1 RAFGEEEPVRVSR
14 KDLVHI
20 IEARVEEIFSL
31 VLQEIKRSGYDGLLP
46 AGMVLTG
53 GSSAL
58 PGIRQL
64 ASQVLG
70 LPVQV
75 AQPKDLSGM
84 VDHLQSPAY
93 ATSVGLLNWASMM
106 SEFAQEPV
114 ARRSRAPRSIPQL
127 DWDGVKNWLRRLL
140 P

>member
-1 RAFGEEEPVRVSR
+1 
-14 KDLVHI
+14 
-20 IEARVEEIFSL
+20 
-31 VLQEIKRSGYDGLLP
+31 
-46 AGMVLTG
+46 LTG

-114 ARRSRAPRSIPQL
+114 ARRSRVPKSIPQL